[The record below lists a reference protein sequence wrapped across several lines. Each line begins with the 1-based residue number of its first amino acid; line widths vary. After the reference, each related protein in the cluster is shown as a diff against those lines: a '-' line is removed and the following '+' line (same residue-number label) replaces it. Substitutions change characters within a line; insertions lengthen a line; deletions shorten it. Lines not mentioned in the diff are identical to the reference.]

1 MNFRSLPRP
10 SSPPDSLGIPRS
22 PFSSF
27 SRELQSLDAVTR
39 HVQRLSSCLVF
50 AYEIAVP
57 NSQLE
62 KNSRIIYK
70 LQTDFLFYLYLLF
83 SLNVVNELGRLNVF
97 LKLFSIVVSQT
108 DCKDTHFFITSKFF
122 PTFFII
128 FFIKNILY
136 TIFTPKTCRNKWILL
151 KFV

>member
-1 MNFRSLPRP
+1 M
-10 SSPPDSLGIPRS
+10 
-22 PFSSF
+22 
-27 SRELQSLDAVTR
+27 
-39 HVQRLSSCLVF
+39 
-50 AYEIAVP
+50 
-57 NSQLE
+57 
-62 KNSRIIYK
+62 
-70 LQTDFLFYLYLLF
+70 
-83 SLNVVNELGRLNVF
+83 F